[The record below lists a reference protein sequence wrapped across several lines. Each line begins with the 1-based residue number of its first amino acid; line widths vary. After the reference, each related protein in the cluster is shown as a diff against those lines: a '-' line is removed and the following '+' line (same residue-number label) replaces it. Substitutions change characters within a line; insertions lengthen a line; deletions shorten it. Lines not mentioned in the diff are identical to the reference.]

1 MEILLILAI
10 VASFFIIPSSLETR
24 PLEHQSVFLSGEK
37 FDAKL

>member
-1 MEILLILAI
+1 MEILLIVAV

-37 FDAKL
+37 FDAKQ